1 MKLEIIS
8 AISLSMVGILGG
20 LILNFP
26 EFLMGSP
33 ATAKNVIVTCTYLVF
48 WLVILGINLKSKKRV
63 IAKYFLIFWIV
74 MIILS
79 LLMIYV
85 NSTDSSGGIL
95 ALFVILL
102 WGQWYGIRFF
112 VESFVGIDIIVLVIS
127 LIMCTLSAIAFK
139 CSKQK

>member
-1 MKLEIIS
+1 MKIEIIS
-8 AISLSMVGILGG
+8 TIILSMVGILGG

-33 ATAKNVIVTCTYLVF
+33 ATAKNVIVTCTYFVICII
-48 WLVILGINLKSKKRV
+48 ILGINLKSKKRV

-79 LLMIYV
+79 LWMIYV
-85 NSTDSSGGIL
+85 NSTDSNGEIL

-102 WGQWYGIRFF
+102 WGQWYGISFF
-112 VESFVGIDIIVLVIS
+112 VESFVGIDIIVLGIS
-127 LIMCTLSAIAFK
+127 LIMCTLSIIAFK